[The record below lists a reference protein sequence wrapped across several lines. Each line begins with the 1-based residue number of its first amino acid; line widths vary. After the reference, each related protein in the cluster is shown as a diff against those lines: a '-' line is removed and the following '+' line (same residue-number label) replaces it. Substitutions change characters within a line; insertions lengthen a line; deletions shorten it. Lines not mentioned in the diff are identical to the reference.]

1 MKIAVPYSDGQV
13 FQHFG
18 KSEQF
23 KIYDTIDDEIISS
36 EIVDTSGSGHSALAD
51 FLKEKGAGVLISR
64 TALGHEIFQLRLLIC
79 GGIGVGAVTAL
90 QNAGIQILGGAEGE
104 ADKCVEEFLGGRLHF
119 GASGCASC
127 SSSCGHHHGDG
138 DEEECDGNISACGTW
153 CH

>member
-51 FLKEKGAGVLISR
+51 FLKEKGAGVLI
-64 TALGHEIFQLRLLIC
+64 C

-90 QNAGIQILGGAEGE
+90 QNTGIQILGGAEGE

>member
-23 KIYDTIDDEIISS
+23 KIYDTIADEIISS

-51 FLKEKGAGVLISR
+51 FLKEKGAGV
-64 TALGHEIFQLRLLIC
+64 LIC

>member
-51 FLKEKGAGVLISR
+51 FLKEKGAGVLI
-64 TALGHEIFQLRLLIC
+64 C

-127 SSSCGHHHGDG
+127 SSCGHHPGDG

>member
-51 FLKEKGAGVLISR
+51 FLKEKGAGVLI
-64 TALGHEIFQLRLLIC
+64 C

-104 ADKCVEEFLGGRLHF
+104 ADNCVEEFLGGRLHF

-127 SSSCGHHHGDG
+127 SSCGHHHGDG

>member
-51 FLKEKGAGVLISR
+51 FLKEEGAGV
-64 TALGHEIFQLRLLIC
+64 LIC
-79 GGIGVGAVTAL
+79 GGIGIGAVTAL

>member
-1 MKIAVPYSDGQV
+1 MKIAVTYENGQV

-36 EIVDTSGSGHSALAD
+36 EIVDTSGSGHSALVD
-51 FLKEKGAGVLISR
+51 FLKEKGAGV
-64 TALGHEIFQLRLLIC
+64 LIC

>member
-1 MKIAVPYSDGQV
+1 MKIAVTYSDGQV

-51 FLKEKGAGVLISR
+51 FLKEKGAGV
-64 TALGHEIFQLRLLIC
+64 LIC

-138 DEEECDGNISACGTW
+138 DEEECVGIISACGTW

>member
-1 MKIAVPYSDGQV
+1 MNIAVPYSDGQV

-51 FLKEKGAGVLISR
+51 FLKEEGAGV
-64 TALGHEIFQLRLLIC
+64 LIC

>member
-51 FLKEKGAGVLISR
+51 FLKEKGAGV
-64 TALGHEIFQLRLLIC
+64 LIC

-153 CH
+153 GH

>member
-1 MKIAVPYSDGQV
+1 MRIAVPYENGNI

-18 KSEQF
+18 RSEAF
-23 KIYDTIDDEIISS
+23 KFYD
-36 EIVDTSGSGHSALAD
+36 VDGGAVTATAVVSTNGSGHGALAD
-51 FLKEKGAGVLISR
+51 FLMRQGVD
-64 TALGHEIFQLRLLIC
+64 ALIC

>member
-1 MKIAVPYSDGQV
+1 MKIAVPYSDCQV

-51 FLKEKGAGVLISR
+51 FLKEKGAGV
-64 TALGHEIFQLRLLIC
+64 LIC

-127 SSSCGHHHGDG
+127 SSSCGHHH
-138 DEEECDGNISACGTW
+138 
-153 CH
+153 

>member
-23 KIYDTIDDEIISS
+23 KIYDTIDDEIIST
-36 EIVDTSGSGHSALAD
+36 EIVDTNGSGHSALAD
-51 FLKEKGAGVLISR
+51 FLKEKGAGV
-64 TALGHEIFQLRLLIC
+64 LIC

-104 ADKCVEEFLGGRLHF
+104 ADKRVEEFLGGRLHF

>member
-51 FLKEKGAGVLISR
+51 FLKEKGAGVLI
-64 TALGHEIFQLRLLIC
+64 C

-127 SSSCGHHHGDG
+127 SSSCGHHHGDE

>member
-51 FLKEKGAGVLISR
+51 FLKEKGAGVLI
-64 TALGHEIFQLRLLIC
+64 C

-127 SSSCGHHHGDG
+127 SSSCCHHHGDG

>member
-51 FLKEKGAGVLISR
+51 FLKEKGAGVLI
-64 TALGHEIFQLRLLIC
+64 C

-119 GASGCASC
+119 GASGCAPC

>member
-51 FLKEKGAGVLISR
+51 FLKEKGAGVLI
-64 TALGHEIFQLRLLIC
+64 C
-79 GGIGVGAVTAL
+79 GGIGVGAVTAP

>member
-23 KIYDTIDDEIISS
+23 KIYDTIDDEIIYS

-51 FLKEKGAGVLISR
+51 FLKEKGAGV
-64 TALGHEIFQLRLLIC
+64 LIC

>member
-51 FLKEKGAGVLISR
+51 FLKEKGAGVLI
-64 TALGHEIFQLRLLIC
+64 C

-90 QNAGIQILGGAEGE
+90 QNAGIHIMGWAEGE
-104 ADKCVEEFLGGRLHF
+104 AEKCVEEFLCGRLHF

>member
-51 FLKEKGAGVLISR
+51 FLKEKGAGV
-64 TALGHEIFQLRLLIC
+64 LIC

-138 DEEECDGNISACGTW
+138 DEEECAGNISACGTW

>member
-36 EIVDTSGSGHSALAD
+36 EIVDTSGSGHSALPD
-51 FLKEKGAGVLISR
+51 FLKEKGAGV
-64 TALGHEIFQLRLLIC
+64 LIC

>member
-23 KIYDTIDDEIISS
+23 TIYDTIDDEIISS

-51 FLKEKGAGVLISR
+51 FLKEEGAGV
-64 TALGHEIFQLRLLIC
+64 LIC

>member
-51 FLKEKGAGVLISR
+51 FLKEKGAGV
-64 TALGHEIFQLRLLIC
+64 LIC

>member
-51 FLKEKGAGVLISR
+51 FLKEKGAGVLI
-64 TALGHEIFQLRLLIC
+64 C

-90 QNAGIQILGGAEGE
+90 QNAGISGA
-104 ADKCVEEFLGGRLHF
+104 LIF
-119 GASGCASC
+119 GYIASLIFKP
-127 SSSCGHHHGDG
+127 
-138 DEEECDGNISACGTW
+138 EKK
-153 CH
+153 

>member
-36 EIVDTSGSGHSALAD
+36 EIVDTSGSGHSALVD
-51 FLKEKGAGVLISR
+51 FLKEKGAGV
-64 TALGHEIFQLRLLIC
+64 LIC

>member
-1 MKIAVPYSDGQV
+1 MKIADPYSDGQV

-51 FLKEKGAGVLISR
+51 FLKEKGAGVLI
-64 TALGHEIFQLRLLIC
+64 C

-104 ADKCVEEFLGGRLHF
+104 ADKCVKEFLGGRLHF

>member
-51 FLKEKGAGVLISR
+51 FLKEKGAGVLI
-64 TALGHEIFQLRLLIC
+64 C

-119 GASGCASC
+119 GASGCESC

>member
-51 FLKEKGAGVLISR
+51 FLKEEGAGV
-64 TALGHEIFQLRLLIC
+64 LIC

-138 DEEECDGNISACGTW
+138 DEEECDGYISACGTW

>member
-51 FLKEKGAGVLISR
+51 FLKEKGAGVLI
-64 TALGHEIFQLRLLIC
+64 C

-127 SSSCGHHHGDG
+127 SSSCGHHQGDG

>member
-51 FLKEKGAGVLISR
+51 FLKEKGAGVLI
-64 TALGHEIFQLRLLIC
+64 C

-90 QNAGIQILGGAEGE
+90 QNAGIQILGGAEG
-104 ADKCVEEFLGGRLHF
+104 VEEFLGGRLHF

>member
-23 KIYDTIDDEIISS
+23 KIYHTIDDEIISS

-51 FLKEKGAGVLISR
+51 FLKEKGAGV
-64 TALGHEIFQLRLLIC
+64 LIC

>member
-51 FLKEKGAGVLISR
+51 FLKEKGAGVLI
-64 TALGHEIFQLRLLIC
+64 C

-127 SSSCGHHHGDG
+127 SSSCGHHHGDW

>member
-51 FLKEKGAGVLISR
+51 FLKEKGAGVLI
-64 TALGHEIFQLRLLIC
+64 C
-79 GGIGVGAVTAL
+79 GGIGVGAVTAI

>member
-51 FLKEKGAGVLISR
+51 FLKEKGAGVLI
-64 TALGHEIFQLRLLIC
+64 C

-119 GASGCASC
+119 GTSGCASC

>member
-51 FLKEKGAGVLISR
+51 FLKEKGAGV
-64 TALGHEIFQLRLLIC
+64 LIC

-138 DEEECDGNISACGTW
+138 DEDECDGNISACGTW

>member
-51 FLKEKGAGVLISR
+51 FLKEKGAGVLI
-64 TALGHEIFQLRLLIC
+64 C

-90 QNAGIQILGGAEGE
+90 QNAGIQIWEGQKARPINVWKNSLAEDSTSALPAVHPVPPPAAITTETGM
-104 ADKCVEEFLGGRLHF
+104 KKNVTV
-119 GASGCASC
+119 
-127 SSSCGHHHGDG
+127 
-138 DEEECDGNISACGTW
+138 ISAPAAPGVIDAKTVDKKITINLITR
-153 CH
+153 

>member
-51 FLKEKGAGVLISR
+51 FLKEKGAGV
-64 TALGHEIFQLRLLIC
+64 LIC

-138 DEEECDGNISACGTW
+138 AEEECDGNISACGTW

>member
-36 EIVDTSGSGHSALAD
+36 EIVDPSGSGHSALAD
-51 FLKEKGAGVLISR
+51 FLKEKGAGV
-64 TALGHEIFQLRLLIC
+64 LIC